1 MSKDRKNLILLILL
15 AFPLKVLIHFYIW
28 TDYYRPGFTNGRI
41 TRLGDPSKPESLRHH
56 FESIFTSEV
65 WIFIP
70 VFFIILFIAWYLGLF
85 DKAEIE
91 KTQNTEKKGVIKPKN
106 KIQKDLKIDKK
117 RLVKLPMIFF
127 NWLLEKKEAPN
138 HKNSIDPKENSS
150 YVINGLFDMIQ
161 SNISEKFDKN
171 AIIKKYGLTG
181 YDIDI
186 DYWYD
191 IILQRVKYDKIG
203 AMYPYLDDAPF
214 EEKLSKNIQGHFD
227 TYEQKFRL
235 KSVNDIY
242 EIMRLRVLM
251 FGHIYKYFMEEIL
264 KTNSESFYEW
274 LKKSSVDVKDYKSK
288 EELFLIHIKASLYS
302 AIAFAMYHNISD
314 NDILNWFPQFNDD
327 KESIRKIP
335 AECLNIIFEKNE
347 KKKFDY
353 DETYFDKQSKEIKYD
368 DGWSEEYISNLMLKS
383 EEPTVASEYKFM
395 RNLCLKVE
403 ELISEDKSWTFKNN
417 GQKRLYD
424 LRYNISNSNED
435 QLTNQS
441 SALQAIAN
449 TLGDLLNKFDNE
461 GRDKNFEGYELI
473 DQIYTRCALLYR
485 DLDKDILS
493 NIATPKTDKS
503 SKIKERVRKTDYGHI
518 EEKFE
523 MVNGL
528 KNGVAKEFDKKGKIK
543 RTLYYIDGELMSFV

>member
-1 MSKDRKNLILLILL
+1 MSKGRKNLILMILL

-28 TDYYRPGFTNGRI
+28 TDYYRPAFTNGRI
-41 TRLGDPSKPESLRHH
+41 TRLGDPNKPASLRHH
-56 FESIFTSEV
+56 FENIFTSEV

-70 VFFIILFIAWYLGLF
+70 VFFIILIIAWYLGLF

-117 RLVKLPMIFF
+117 RLVKQ
-127 NWLLEKKEAPN
+127 EKKEAPN

-171 AIIKKYGLTG
+171 AIIKKYGLTE

-227 TYEQKFRL
+227 TYEQKFSL

-274 LKKSSVDVKDYKSK
+274 L
-288 EELFLIHIKASLYS
+288 
-302 AIAFAMYHNISD
+302 
-314 NDILNWFPQFNDD
+314 Q
-327 KESIRKIP
+327 
-335 AECLNIIFEKNE
+335 
-347 KKKFDY
+347 KKF
-353 DETYFDKQSKEIKYD
+353 S
-368 DGWSEEYISNLMLKS
+368 
-383 EEPTVASEYKFM
+383 
-395 RNLCLKVE
+395 
-403 ELISEDKSWTFKNN
+403 
-417 GQKRLYD
+417 
-424 LRYNISNSNED
+424 
-435 QLTNQS
+435 
-441 SALQAIAN
+441 
-449 TLGDLLNKFDNE
+449 
-461 GRDKNFEGYELI
+461 
-473 DQIYTRCALLYR
+473 RC
-485 DLDKDILS
+485 K
-493 NIATPKTDKS
+493 
-503 SKIKERVRKTDYGHI
+503 
-518 EEKFE
+518 
-523 MVNGL
+523 GL
-528 KNGVAKEFDKKGKIK
+528 
-543 RTLYYIDGELMSFV
+543 